1 MRFFAAAAL
10 AAGLSFSTT
19 AFAEEE
25 AEAYTEINA
34 ETMVADFNGT
44 WGEAKGVQGTVTQ
57 WETDLKAAREGFN
70 EAVGIA
76 KDAPIEKAIESLKE
90 QAGEHLQVTLD
101 GGKPNITV
109 ADAAP
114 DNVKAAV
121 EALKGCVASAEAVVA
136 GGPEIVEQ
144 SKAVGEKAAAIPGQL
159 NPSFFKDNG
168 IKKPGDIKNAT
179 KEQKDNIAALAD
191 TDERIKGVIAEAT
204 AIVDSVKA
212 LAG

>member
-1 MRFFAAAAL
+1 MRFFAVAAL
-10 AAGLSFSTT
+10 AAGLSFSSV
-19 AFAEEE
+19 ALAGDDEG
-25 AEAYTEINA
+25 YTDINDA
-34 ETMVADFNGT
+34 TMVGEFNGT
-44 WGEAKGVQGTVTQ
+44 WAKAKEVQGTVTQ
-57 WETDLKAAREGFN
+57 WESDLKAAREGFN
-70 EAVGIA
+70 TAVGIA
-76 KDAPIEKAIESLKE
+76 TDAPIDKAVESLKE
-90 QAGEHLQVTLD
+90 QAGEHLQVALD

-121 EALKGCVASAEAVVA
+121 EALKGCVAAAESVVA
-136 GGPEIVEQ
+136 GGPALVDQ
-144 SKAVGEKAAAIPGQL
+144 SKAVGEEASAIPGQL

-179 KEQKDNIAALAD
+179 KEQKDNVAATKA
-191 TDERIKGVIAEAT
+191 TDERIKGVISEAT